1 MQRQTIVI
9 ISDDSAF
16 SSVVTNRWS
25 VEQNAPSFT
34 LLSSE
39 FAGETSAGTFDLA
52 VIGRVAPEALDAV
65 LETTQ
70 NSGKPAIFVSRLNG
84 HTPRYD
90 SVSVVPE
97 TAEWPGIVFVL
108 AQEILRR
115 EQAIADLKA
124 AREAHSQLEHD
135 AFLGRYML
143 EVRHNLNNALTSILG
158 NSDLILLDHAQL
170 PSAVRDQVET
180 IRNMGMRMNE
190 ILHRFSSLQIEM
202 RLVEEQNLTQ
212 AAKVV
217 GASKDKQHTTL

>member
-97 TAEWPGIVFVL
+97 TAEWPEIVFVL

>member
-16 SSVVTNRWS
+16 SSMVTNRWS

-39 FAGETSAGTFDLA
+39 FAGETNAGTFDLA

-65 LETTQ
+65 LEMTQ
-70 NSGKPAIFVSRLNG
+70 HSGKPAIFVSRLNG
-84 HTPRYD
+84 HSPRRD
-90 SVSVVPE
+90 NVSVVPE
-97 TAEWPGIVFVL
+97 TDEWPEILFVL
-108 AQEILRR
+108 TQEILRR
-115 EQAIADLKA
+115 QQAVAELKA
-124 AREAHSQLEHD
+124 AREAHSQLENH
-135 AFLGRYML
+135 ASLGRYML

-158 NSDLILLDHAQL
+158 NSDLILLDQAQL
-170 PSAVRDQVET
+170 PAGVRDQVET

-202 RLVEEQNLTQ
+202 RLVEQQNWTQ
-212 AAKVV
+212 AAKAVTV
-217 GASKDKQHTTL
+217 SKGQ